1 VLHSVILG
9 NIGQVTMSET
19 RKLAAIMFTDI
30 AGFTALM
37 GADEQ
42 KALRVLAQSRALV
55 RELLPQFHGAV
66 IEDLGDGTLCS
77 FQSALEAVQC
87 ARVIQ
92 ESLGNDPDLRLRIG
106 IHVGD
111 VIFSADE
118 VIGDGVNVASRIHA
132 LAEPGGICVSE
143 QVYDAIRNQPD
154 IRATSLGER
163 RLKNVNRSVKVYL
176 LNAAPLLAPSGISA
190 PQPVEPLPPPERA
203 RRQLTLVCC
212 RLTVASLAGTAVDLE
227 ELDQVL
233 HAEHAVCAEIAAR
246 NNGQVAGVMGDRVL
260 LVFGYPQAQEDDA
273 RRAARTALQIAAE
286 VERVSGRLQPE
297 RHLRLDVC
305 IGVHTGLVVVREVR
319 QGAGYALGAI
329 VGPTPQ
335 VAAAL
340 MERAGAGEVLVSSA
354 THELLH
360 GEIEAEPEGTLA
372 VSEPSGSLGVFRLI
386 CEQPRRV
393 RLEMPPA
400 TRETPL
406 VGRVRQ
412 LGDLLEA
419 WSRTQAG
426 QAEAVFI
433 RGEPGIGKSRLVREL
448 RRQVP
453 NNSWLEC
460 RCVVEDQDT
469 PLRPV
474 VDLLGAVEAPFEELL
489 AGYGFDLAET
499 VPLFAALLSRPFN
512 GRYPPLVL
520 SPERQKELTLNAVLA
535 LLLKMAERRPLVF
548 VLEDLHWADPTT
560 LELTGLLLQE
570 VRTAQ
575 MLGTQPAPRLC
586 LLLTARTEFDP
597 PWSTDRVAIIQLAP
611 LGRQEVEQMITAGL
625 AHDQSVPTAVVEA
638 IVERA
643 DGIPLFV
650 EEVTRVLIESG
661 ALQNGERRPADSF
674 PFPIPSSL
682 RDLLTA
688 RLDRL
693 SPGAKETAQ
702 LAALLGR
709 EFRYDVLQAV
719 ARKDE
724 WILQEDLADLTTAGL
739 VFHRRGV
746 HSDSYVFKHT
756 LVRDTA
762 YESMVRSTR
771 QALHLQVAK
780 VLQRQ
785 FPETDELRPEILAQH
800 FEQGGDLATAVD
812 YRHRAG
818 DLAFKRA
825 AYIEAAQQL
834 ERGLALLRG
843 LPESPTRDRQE
854 IELLT
859 TLGTVLF
866 STRGHAAPEVE
877 QTFSRA
883 RKLCERLGE
892 DLSLKVLAGIAS
904 VYIAR
909 SDREATA
916 ALLPRFERLTARTD
930 DVVASITGHAV
941 LGGAAF
947 WSGDF
952 VGARQHLAIAKG
964 FYGTEEFKRFSRDY
978 GYDGGFFIYP
988 YTMSI
993 LWNLGYPDQA
1003 EALRQESLAIAAA
1016 SGNLYSIL
1024 IALGFAAPLTND
1036 LGQPDVTLVLADR
1049 LITLSTE
1056 QRLYFWSAIG
1066 MLARGGALAQ
1076 QGNLD
1081 EAIALISQGLDVCRS
1096 VGIFASY
1103 GYYLTYLAEAYA
1115 HAGKVDEGLRVA
1127 EEGIARCRTD
1137 LTRFHESDLHRLQ
1150 GDLFV
1155 LQGNASAAEAS
1166 YQQALEVA
1174 RRQSAKSLELRA
1186 ATGLSRLLHAQG
1198 RTSEARTLL
1207 QGVYGWFT
1215 EGFETKDLRDA
1226 RGQLAELG

>member
-1 VLHSVILG
+1 
-9 NIGQVTMSET
+9 MSET
-19 RKLAAIMFTDI
+19 RKLAALMFTDI
-30 AGFTALM
+30 AGYTALM

-42 KALRVLAQSRALV
+42 KARRVLAQSRGSVHQLV
-55 RELLPQFHGAV
+55 PQFHGAL
-66 IEDLGDGTLCS
+66 IEDVGDGTLCS

-87 ARVIQ
+87 ARAIQ

-143 QVYDAIRNQPD
+143 QVYDAVRNHPD
-154 IRATSLGER
+154 IHATSLGER
-163 RLKNVNRSVKVYL
+163 HLKNVNRPVKVYL
-176 LNAAPLLAPSGISA
+176 LGTARRAAPNGIAAPPA
-190 PQPVEPLPPPERA
+190 VEPLPFFERE

-212 RLTVASLAGTAVDLE
+212 RLTVTGLEGAAVDLE

-233 HAEHAVCAEIAAR
+233 HAEHAVCAEVAAR
-246 NNGQVAGVMGDRVL
+246 GDGRVASVMGDRVL
-260 LVFGYPQAQEDDA
+260 LAFGYPKAREDDA
-273 RRAARTALQIAAE
+273 RRAARTALQIAEE
-286 VERVSGRLQPE
+286 VEWVNGRMQTE
-297 RHLRLDVC
+297 RHLRLEVR
-305 IGVHTGLVVVREVR
+305 IGVHTGLVVVRESR
-319 QGAGYALGAI
+319 QVNGRALDAI
-329 VGPTPQ
+329 VGSTPQ

-340 MERAGAGEVLVSSA
+340 AEVAGAGEVLVSA
-354 THELLH
+354 GTHGLLRGELQT
-360 GEIEAEPEGTLA
+360 EPAGTLA
-372 VSEPSGSLGVFRLI
+372 VSELSGSVGAFRLLH
-386 CEQPRRV
+386 EPRRAG
-393 RLEMPPA
+393 RLEMMPS
-400 TRETPL
+400 TRQTPL
-406 VGRVRQ
+406 VGRERQ
-412 LGDLLEA
+412 VGDLLEA

-426 QAEAVFI
+426 QAGAVFI

-448 RRQVP
+448 RRQVARDF
-453 NNSWLEC
+453 WLEC

-474 VDLLGAVEAPFEELL
+474 VDLLGGFEEPLESLL
-489 AGYGFDLAET
+489 TTYGFDLAET
-499 VPLFAALLSRPFN
+499 VPLFAALLSLPIDD
-512 GRYPPLVL
+512 RYPPLAL

-535 LLLKMAERRPLVF
+535 LLLKMAVRQPLVF

-560 LELTGLLLQE
+560 LELIGLLLQE

-575 MLGTQPAPRLC
+575 ILGTQPPPRLC
-586 LLLTARTEFDP
+586 LLLTARPEFAT
-597 PWSTDRVAIIQLAP
+597 PWSTDGVAIIQLAP
-611 LGRQEVEQMITAGL
+611 LSRQEVEEMLTVGL
-625 AHDQSVPTAVVEA
+625 AHGQSVSAAVVEA

-661 ALQNGERRPADSF
+661 TFENGNRRPSAGL

-693 SPGAKETAQ
+693 SSGAKETAQ

-709 EFRYDVLQAV
+709 EFRFEVLQATS
-719 ARKDE
+719 RKDE
-724 WILQEDLADLTTAGL
+724 WILQEDLADLTAAGL

-746 HSDSYVFKHT
+746 RSESYIFKHA

-762 YESMVRSTR
+762 YESMIRATR
-771 QALHLQVAK
+771 RALHLQVAN
-780 VLQRQ
+780 VLRRR
-785 FPETDELRPEILAQH
+785 FPETEEHRPEILAQH
-800 FEQGGDLATAVD
+800 FEQGGELATAVD
-812 YRHRAG
+812 YWHRAG
-818 DLAFKRA
+818 DRAFKRA
-825 AYIEAAQQL
+825 AYIEATQQL
-834 ERGLALLRG
+834 ERGLALLAS
-843 LPESPTRDRQE
+843 LPESPARDRQE

-866 STRGHAAPEVE
+866 STRGHAAPDVE

-883 RKLCERLGE
+883 RELCERLGE

-916 ALLPRFERLTARTD
+916 VLLPRFERLAARTD
-930 DVVASITGHAV
+930 DAVASITGHAV

-947 WSGDF
+947 WSGEF
-952 VGARQHLAIAKG
+952 VAARHHLDIAKR
-964 FYGTEEFKRFSRDY
+964 FYGTEEFKSFSREY

-1003 EALRQESLAIAAA
+1003 EALRTESMAIAEA

-1024 IALGFAAPLTND
+1024 LALGFAATLTYD
-1036 LGQPDVTLVLADR
+1036 LRRPEVTLPICDR
-1049 LITLSTE
+1049 LIALSTE

-1066 MLARGGALAQ
+1066 MLSRGGALAQ
-1076 QGNLD
+1076 QKNTD
-1081 EAIALISQGLDVCRS
+1081 ESIALISQGLDLCR
-1096 VGIFASY
+1096 GLGLFCSY
-1103 GYYLTYLAEAYA
+1103 SYYLTYLAAAYIQ
-1115 HAGKVDEGLRVA
+1115 AGKVAEAAAVVEEGLS
-1127 EEGIARCRTD
+1127 RCQKD
-1137 LTRFHESDLHRLQ
+1137 LTRFHESELHRLR
-1150 GDLFV
+1150 GDLLV
-1155 LQGNASAAEAS
+1155 AQGEPSAAETS
-1166 YQQALEVA
+1166 YRQALALA
-1174 RRQSAKSLELRA
+1174 RRHSAKSPELRA
-1186 ATGLSRLLHAQG
+1186 ATALSSLWQRQG
-1198 RTSEARTLL
+1198 RTDEARTLL
-1207 QGVYGWFT
+1207 GGVYGWFT

-1226 RGQLAELG
+1226 SGLLAELS